1 MAPNS
6 DRRRNDQEIEKME
19 LSIEDLEKRL
29 TRFLGEYNR
38 SQMKLKQRIF
48 QLETK
53 YKTATQSLDT

>member
-19 LSIEDLEKRL
+19 LNIEDLEKRL

>member
-6 DRRRNDQEIEKME
+6 DRRRNDREIEKME

-53 YKTATQSLDT
+53 YKTATQSLDI